1 MTRADKRKKLMRGG
15 LWCCVLGV
23 AAAIFLFSAQDG
35 TVSSQTSN
43 SIAEIIIA
51 VIDPDFEALPAI
63 EQEGIFEF
71 VGKLV
76 RKGAHFTEFAALGFC
91 VRLLVGS
98 YGLRWP
104 TRISWLAGTLY
115 AGTDELH
122 QLFVASRACM
132 WQDMLLDSCG
142 VLAGITAAY
151 ASLVLLGRF
160 RAWRSQ

>member
-1 MTRADKRKKLMRGG
+1 MTRTDKRKKLMRGW

-43 SIAEIIIA
+43 SIAKIIIA

-63 EQEGIFEF
+63 KQEGIFAF

-91 VRLLVGS
+91 IRLLVGG

-104 TRISWLAGTLY
+104 TSTSWRAGTLY

-132 WQDMLLDSCG
+132 WQDVLLDSCG

-160 RAWRSQ
+160 MAWRSQ

>member
-1 MTRADKRKKLMRGG
+1 MTRTDKRKKLMRGW

-43 SIAEIIIA
+43 SIAKIIIA

-63 EQEGIFEF
+63 EQEGIFAF

-91 VRLLVGS
+91 IRLLVGS

-104 TRISWLAGTLY
+104 TRTSWLAGTLY

-132 WQDMLLDSCG
+132 WQDVLLDSCG
-142 VLAGITAAY
+142 VLAGIMAAY